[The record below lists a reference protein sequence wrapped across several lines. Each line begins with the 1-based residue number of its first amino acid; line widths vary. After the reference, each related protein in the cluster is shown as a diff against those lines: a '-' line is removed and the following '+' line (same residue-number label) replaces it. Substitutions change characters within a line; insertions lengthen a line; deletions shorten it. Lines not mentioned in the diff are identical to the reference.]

1 MEKLKNGYTINVDDE
16 LKNMIEYLAQY
27 YQRRPRELLRL
38 FLRKIIIDEY
48 AKMQLSLN
56 KNNDND
62 LQVAI
67 FKQ

>member
-16 LKNMIEYLAQY
+16 LKNMIEALAQY

-38 FLRKIIIDEY
+38 FLRKVIIDEY
-48 AKMQLSLN
+48 AEMQLTLN
-56 KNNDND
+56 KNDD
-62 LQVAI
+62 SGLQVAI

>member
-16 LKNMIEYLAQY
+16 LKNMIEALAQY

-38 FLRKIIIDEY
+38 FLRKITIDEY

-62 LQVAI
+62 LQAAI

>member
-16 LKNMIEYLAQY
+16 LKNMIEALAQY

>member
-16 LKNMIEYLAQY
+16 LKNMIEALAQY

-38 FLRKIIIDEY
+38 FLRKIIIDGY

-62 LQVAI
+62 LQAAI

>member
-1 MEKLKNGYTINVDDE
+1 MEKLNNGYTINVDDE
-16 LKNMIEYLAQY
+16 LKNMIEALAQY

-38 FLRKIIIDEY
+38 FLRKVIIDEY

-56 KNNDND
+56 KNDD
-62 LQVAI
+62 SGIYKAI